1 MEKKMINVPGAEE
14 FAQPQTRSDFF
25 KALASA
31 GIGATV
37 ASAVLFPREAQAQQ
51 GGDVDIFN
59 FALTLE
65 LLEVDFYTRAL
76 GSGMLFGEGLAVVSN
91 ALANESAHR
100 DFLLGAIP
108 AQGGAVA
115 PLADQFVFPEEVF
128 SSQDSILQQALE
140 FENTGV
146 GALLGAGP
154 LISDP
159 SNLEAALSL
168 YGTENDHVT
177 ALRNALGFVPPANE
191 AFKTPLTQEEVL
203 ARVTPFLASPP
214 SGPAASEPPSSVTTT
229 TTTTTSTGGSAG
241 SSSGTSAGSP
251 SGSSA
256 GA

>member
-1 MEKKMINVPGAEE
+1 MEKKVINVPDAEE
-14 FAQPQTRSDFF
+14 LARPRTRRDFF
-25 KALASA
+25 KALAAA

-37 ASAVLFPREAQAQQ
+37 ASAVLAPREAQAQQ
-51 GGDVDIFN
+51 GGDLDIFN
-59 FALTLE
+59 FTLTLE

-76 GSGMLFGEGLAVVSN
+76 GSGVLFGEGLAVITN
-91 ALANESAHR
+91 NLNNESAHR

-115 PLADQFVFPEEVF
+115 PLADQFVFPPEVF
-128 SSQDSILQQALE
+128 SSQGAILQQALQ

-191 AFKTPLTQEEVL
+191 AFKTPLTIDEVL
-203 ARVTPFLASPP
+203 ARIAPFLASPP
-214 SGPAASEPPSSVTTT
+214 PSAAPAESTGGTS
-229 TTTTTSTGGSAG
+229 TSTGNASAN
-241 SSSGTSAGSP
+241 A
-251 SGSSA
+251 
-256 GA
+256 